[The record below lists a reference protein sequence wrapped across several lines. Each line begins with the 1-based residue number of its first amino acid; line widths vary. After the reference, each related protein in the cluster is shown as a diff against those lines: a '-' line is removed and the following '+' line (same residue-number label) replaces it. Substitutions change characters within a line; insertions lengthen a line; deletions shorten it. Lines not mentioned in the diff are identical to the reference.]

1 MTGSFTVLLLL
12 IYPGIM
18 IRHFRPPRN
27 IIETLPGN
35 FKNSRITV
43 NPAHRTPHRGS
54 GEGGKPALSE
64 EPGPHIDTKGN
75 PKISSLQL

>member
-1 MTGSFTVLLLL
+1 MTGSFTALLLL

-27 IIETLPGN
+27 IIETVPGN

-43 NPAHRTPHRGS
+43 NPAHRTPHGGS
-54 GEGGKPALSE
+54 GEGVKLALSE
-64 EPGPHIDTKGN
+64 EPGPHTDTKGN
-75 PKISSLQL
+75 PGIFTLQL